1 MFDFNNVKLIDDNN
15 LNSVEREFLI
25 NSFLTLENLPKIFKL
40 LYNVDIKI
48 SEEPIYLI
56 DDYNHDKPIYKIIYV
71 NVDLL
76 SNVLQ
81 LRNII
86 LNIQKGGYEVIE
98 FTNSYFKITYTYKS
112 NTFDDFI
119 KCITYNKEDFDYKT
133 LKTILHKL

>member
-1 MFDFNNVKLIDDNN
+1 MFDFNNVKIIDVNN

-48 SEEPIYLI
+48 SEDPIYLI

-76 SNVLQ
+76 SNVLSVKKY
-81 LRNII
+81 NF
-86 LNIQKGGYEVIE
+86 KYTEGYEVIE

>member
-48 SEEPIYLI
+48 SEVPIYLI

-76 SNVLQ
+76 SNVLSVKKY
-81 LRNII
+81 NF
-86 LNIQKGGYEVIE
+86 KYTEGYEVIE
-98 FTNSYFKITYTYKS
+98 FTNSYFKITYTYES

>member
-25 NSFLTLENLPKIFKL
+25 NSFLTHKNLPKIFKL

-48 SEEPIYLI
+48 SEDPIYLI
-56 DDYNHDKPIYKIIYV
+56 GDYNYDKPIYKIINV
-71 NVDLL
+71 NGDLL
-76 SNVLQ
+76 SKVLSVKKY
-81 LRNII
+81 NF
-86 LNIQKGGYEVIE
+86 KYTEGYEVIE
-98 FTNSYFKITYTYKS
+98 FTNSYFKIIYTYKS

>member
-48 SEEPIYLI
+48 SEDPIYLS
-56 DDYNHDKPIYKIIYV
+56 DDYNHDKPIYKIINV
-71 NVDLL
+71 NGDLL
-76 SNVLQ
+76 SNVLSVKKY
-81 LRNII
+81 NF
-86 LNIQKGGYEVIE
+86 KYTEGYEVIE

>member
-25 NSFLTLENLPKIFKL
+25 NSFLTLKNLPKIFKL

-48 SEEPIYLI
+48 SEDPIYLI

-76 SNVLQ
+76 SNVLSVKKY
-81 LRNII
+81 NF
-86 LNIQKGGYEVIE
+86 KYTEGYEVIE

>member
-48 SEEPIYLI
+48 SEDPIYLI

-76 SNVLQ
+76 SNVLSVKKY
-81 LRNII
+81 NF
-86 LNIQKGGYEVIE
+86 KYTEGYEVIE

>member
-1 MFDFNNVKLIDDNN
+1 MFDFNNMKLIDDNN

-48 SEEPIYLI
+48 SEDPIYLS
-56 DDYNHDKPIYKIIYV
+56 DDYNHDKPIYKIINV
-71 NVDLL
+71 NGDLL
-76 SNVLQ
+76 SNVLSVKKY
-81 LRNII
+81 NF
-86 LNIQKGGYEVIE
+86 KYTEGYEVIE

-112 NTFDDFI
+112 NTFNDFI

-133 LKTILHKL
+133 LKTILQKL

>member
-25 NSFLTLENLPKIFKL
+25 NSFLTHKNLPKIFKL

-48 SEEPIYLI
+48 SEDPIYLI

-71 NVDLL
+71 NADLL
-76 SNVLQ
+76 SNVLSVKKY
-81 LRNII
+81 NF
-86 LNIQKGGYEVIE
+86 KYTEGYEVIE

-133 LKTILHKL
+133 LKTILQKL

>member
-48 SEEPIYLI
+48 SEDPIYLI

-76 SNVLQ
+76 SNVLSVKKY
-81 LRNII
+81 NF
-86 LNIQKGGYEVIE
+86 KYTEGYEVIE

-119 KCITYNKEDFDYKT
+119 KCIIYNKEDFDYKT

>member
-48 SEEPIYLI
+48 SEDPIYLS
-56 DDYNHDKPIYKIIYV
+56 DDYNHDKPIYKIINV
-71 NVDLL
+71 NGDLL
-76 SNVLQ
+76 SKVLSVKKY
-81 LRNII
+81 NF
-86 LNIQKGGYEVIE
+86 KYTEWYEVIE
-98 FTNSYFKITYTYKS
+98 FTNSYFKIIYTYKS
-112 NTFDDFI
+112 NTFNDFI

-133 LKTILHKL
+133 LKTILQKL

>member
-76 SNVLQ
+76 SNVLSVKKY
-81 LRNII
+81 NF
-86 LNIQKGGYEVIE
+86 KYTEGYEVIE

-133 LKTILHKL
+133 LKTILQKL

>member
-25 NSFLTLENLPKIFKL
+25 NSFLTHKNLPKIFKL

-48 SEEPIYLI
+48 SEDPIYLI
-56 DDYNHDKPIYKIIYV
+56 DDYNHDKPIYKIIYI

-76 SNVLQ
+76 SNVLSVKKY
-81 LRNII
+81 NF
-86 LNIQKGGYEVIE
+86 KYTEGYEVIE

>member
-48 SEEPIYLI
+48 SEDPIYLI

-76 SNVLQ
+76 SNVLSVKKY
-81 LRNII
+81 NF
-86 LNIQKGGYEVIE
+86 KYTEGYEVIE

-133 LKTILHKL
+133 LKTILQKL

>member
-48 SEEPIYLI
+48 SEDPIYLI

-76 SNVLQ
+76 SNVLSVKKY
-81 LRNII
+81 NF
-86 LNIQKGGYEVIE
+86 KYTEGYEVIE

-112 NTFDDFI
+112 NNFI

-133 LKTILHKL
+133 LKTILQKL

>member
-48 SEEPIYLI
+48 SEDPIYLI
-56 DDYNHDKPIYKIIYV
+56 DDYNHDKHIYKIIYV

-76 SNVLQ
+76 SNVLSVKKY
-81 LRNII
+81 NF
-86 LNIQKGGYEVIE
+86 KYTEGYEVIE

>member
-48 SEEPIYLI
+48 SEDPIYLI

-76 SNVLQ
+76 SNVLSVKKY
-81 LRNII
+81 NF
-86 LNIQKGGYEVIE
+86 KYTEGYEVIE
-98 FTNSYFKITYTYKS
+98 FTNSYFKITYTCKS

-133 LKTILHKL
+133 LKTILQKL

>member
-48 SEEPIYLI
+48 SEDPIYLI

-76 SNVLQ
+76 SNVLSVKKY
-81 LRNII
+81 NF
-86 LNIQKGGYEVIE
+86 KYTEGYEVIE
-98 FTNSYFKITYTYKS
+98 FTNSYFKITYTYES

>member
-48 SEEPIYLI
+48 SEDPIYLI

-76 SNVLQ
+76 SNVLSVKKY
-81 LRNII
+81 NF
-86 LNIQKGGYEVIE
+86 KYTEGYEVIE

-112 NTFDDFI
+112 NIFDDFI

-133 LKTILHKL
+133 LKTIPHKL

>member
-48 SEEPIYLI
+48 SEDPIYLS
-56 DDYNHDKPIYKIIYV
+56 DDYNHDKPIYKIINV
-71 NVDLL
+71 NGDLL
-76 SNVLQ
+76 SN
-81 LRNII
+81 I
-86 LNIQKGGYEVIE
+86 LSVKKYNFKYTEGHEVIE
-98 FTNSYFKITYTYKS
+98 FTNSYFKIIYTYKS

-133 LKTILHKL
+133 LKTILQKL

>member
-48 SEEPIYLI
+48 SEDPIYLS
-56 DDYNHDKPIYKIIYV
+56 DDYNHDKPIYKIINV
-71 NVDLL
+71 NGDLL
-76 SNVLQ
+76 SNVLSVKKY
-81 LRNII
+81 NF
-86 LNIQKGGYEVIE
+86 KYTEGYEVIE

-112 NTFDDFI
+112 NTFNDFI

-133 LKTILHKL
+133 LKTILQKL

>member
-48 SEEPIYLI
+48 SEDPIYLI

-71 NVDLL
+71 NADLL
-76 SNVLQ
+76 SNVLSVKKY
-81 LRNII
+81 NF
-86 LNIQKGGYEVIE
+86 KYTEGYEVIE
-98 FTNSYFKITYTYKS
+98 FTNSYFKITYTWKS

-133 LKTILHKL
+133 LKTILQKL

>member
-25 NSFLTLENLPKIFKL
+25 NSFLTHKNLPKIFKL

-48 SEEPIYLI
+48 SEDPIYLI

-76 SNVLQ
+76 SNVLSVKKY
-81 LRNII
+81 NF
-86 LNIQKGGYEVIE
+86 KYTEGYEVIE

>member
-1 MFDFNNVKLIDDNN
+1 MFYFNNVKLIDDNN

-48 SEEPIYLI
+48 SEDPIYLI
-56 DDYNHDKPIYKIIYV
+56 DGYNHDKPIYKIIYV

-76 SNVLQ
+76 SNVLSVKKY
-81 LRNII
+81 NF
-86 LNIQKGGYEVIE
+86 KYTEGYEVIE

>member
-48 SEEPIYLI
+48 SEDPIYLI

-71 NVDLL
+71 NADLL
-76 SNVLQ
+76 SNVLSVKKY
-81 LRNII
+81 NF
-86 LNIQKGGYEVIE
+86 KYTEGYEVIE